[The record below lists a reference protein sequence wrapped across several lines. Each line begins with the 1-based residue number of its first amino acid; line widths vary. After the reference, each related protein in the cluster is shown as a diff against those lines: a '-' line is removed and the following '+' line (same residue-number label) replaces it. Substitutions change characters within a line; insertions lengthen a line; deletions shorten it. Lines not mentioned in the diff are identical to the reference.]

1 MDWLEHKYI
10 NLLSSR
16 LRNFKRKG
24 PSLYNFSCE
33 ICGDSDIN
41 KSKARGYIYQNKGGL
56 WYHCHNCGISLT
68 AKNFIKKVDNN
79 LYNEMRLEFLK
90 EKQKPEDAEFEEFV
104 KKMKKPNFLKSG
116 PFNKLK
122 KVSQLSPN
130 DKVKKY
136 VVDRKIPN
144 FYHSRMFSCPN
155 FMRFTN
161 TLIPRKF
168 SEEALVNDEHRLLI
182 PFFDKDKNVFAYQG
196 RSLRKTSTRDVK
208 YITIILNDDMPK
220 IYGLDTVDETQ
231 RVYVFEGPI
240 DSMFIHNSIAA
251 AGGELISVGN
261 HIDRMTSV
269 LVFDNEPRSKETVGK
284 IEKAIY
290 NGYRVCIWPE
300 NLVHK
305 DVNDMILSGMTPD
318 FIKYIIDQNTYQ
330 DLKAMM
336 ALSKWSKV

>member
-1 MDWLEHKYI
+1 MDWLTQKYI

-33 ICGDSDIN
+33 ICGDSDTN

-56 WYHCHNCGISLT
+56 WYHCHNCGVGMS
-68 AKNFIKKVDNN
+68 AKNFIKKVDQN
-79 LYNEMRLEFLK
+79 LYNEMMLEYIAESK
-90 EKQKPEDAEFEEFV
+90 TPEQIENEEFFA
-104 KKMKKPNFLKSG
+104 KLKKPVFLKSG
-116 PFNKLK
+116 PLKNLK
-122 KVSQLSPN
+122 KISQLSPN

-161 TLIPRKF
+161 NLIPRKF
-168 SEEALVNDEHRLLI
+168 SEEALLNDELRLLI

-208 YITIILNDDMPK
+208 YITIFLNDDMPK

-269 LVFDNEPRSKETVGK
+269 LVFDNEPRSKETVKK

-305 DVNDMILSGMTPD
+305 DVNDMILAGMTPD
-318 FIKYIIDQNTYQ
+318 FIKYIIDQNTFQ